1 MASFDNVKILIE
13 GNSYFNGKVTSRKLE
28 FSDGTI
34 KTLGFMQIGEYE
46 FGTDAP
52 ELMEI
57 TTGEAEINIDG
68 DNWITIKAGESFN
81 VNGDSKFKIKAI
93 TLVDYCCSYL

>member
-1 MASFDNVKILIE
+1 MASFENVKVTIE
-13 GNSYFNGKVTSRKLE
+13 GNSYFDGKVTSRKLE
-28 FSDGTI
+28 FSDGAV
-34 KTLGFMQIGEYE
+34 KTLGVMQIGEYE

-57 TTGEAEINIDG
+57 TSGEAEINLDG
-68 DNWITIKAGESFN
+68 NSWQEVKSGESFN
-81 VNGDSKFKIKAI
+81 VDGNSKFKIRAK

>member
-1 MASFDNVKILIE
+1 MANFENVKITIE
-13 GNSYFNGKVTSRKLE
+13 GNSYFDGKVTSRKLE

-34 KTLGFMQIGEYE
+34 KTLGVMQIGEYE

-57 TTGEAEINIDG
+57 TSGEAQINLDG
-68 DNWITIKAGESFN
+68 DSWITVKSGESFN
-81 VNGDSKFKIKAI
+81 VDGNSKFKIKAN